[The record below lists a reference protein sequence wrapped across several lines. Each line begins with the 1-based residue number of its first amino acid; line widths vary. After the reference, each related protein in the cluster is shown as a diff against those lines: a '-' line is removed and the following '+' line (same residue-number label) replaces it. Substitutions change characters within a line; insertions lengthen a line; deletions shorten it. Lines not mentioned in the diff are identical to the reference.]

1 MKGFGDNKN
10 INSDKINRVKREKEF
25 FLKNNLDLAKNY
37 LLSGDVLQA
46 KKIYSQLINKGI
58 TSYELLF
65 SYALLSRNNSEFKLA
80 KELLILSIS
89 KYPTQ
94 VDHYILLAE
103 ILRLEKDF
111 SRAQELLL
119 TACKINPRNSNSIYN
134 LSLLYRDLN
143 NIEEALSTINNAI
156 KLAPTNYVY
165 KLLKA
170 DLLKDKNNL
179 NESELILLE
188 LYSDKK
194 IDNKKD
200 IMLMLSTVKRFK
212 SNFKDSEK
220 ILLETIKLYPK
231 FGQAYLNL
239 SDLYFDN
246 KFLIKAKKVAL
257 EGLSVDPNIPEMF
270 VNLGVICRNLG
281 EINESKKYF
290 LKGLSMNKKLFKCYN
305 DLSTFY
311 DFSDHPK
318 ELKYL
323 LNIPLNGLKQEDII
337 RVCFARANI
346 FHSKK
351 EFKNAAKNYKLAN
364 NYKSK
369 IYPSN
374 KNSLMEKSMKIKQN
388 FFIDKEFN
396 LNNNL
401 NKNFNKNFNPEL
413 IFIVGMPRSGSTLLE
428 TILSLNQ
435 KVVDLGEI
443 EILPDIMN
451 KFDLIVK
458 KQNPYEEYI
467 KKVSKLA
474 PKAKIFTDKNL
485 FNYMFCPVINKFFS
499 NSKIILCLRNP
510 LDNILSIYRENFIKI
525 PFSTSIKEITEI
537 YIHHYDLMKSY
548 SEAYS
553 KNLFVYNYDEVVINP
568 SFEIR
573 KIIDWLGWEWTD
585 EYTAPH
591 QNKRSVFTASSEQV
605 RNPIHSKSL
614 RGWKKYQD
622 LLEPALELIS
632 NNEDLKR
639 YISQ

>member
-10 INSDKINRVKREKEF
+10 INSDKINRVKKNKEF
-25 FLKNNLDLAKNY
+25 FLKNKLYLAKNY
-37 LLSGDVLQA
+37 LLSGDALQA
-46 KKIYSQLINKGI
+46 KKIYSQLMNEGI
-58 TSYELLF
+58 ISYDLFF
-65 SYALLSRNNSEFKLA
+65 SYALLSRNCSEFKLA

-170 DLLKDKNNL
+170 DLLKDKNYL

-194 IDNKKD
+194 IDDKKD
-200 IMLMLSTVKRFK
+200 ILLMLSTVKRLN
-212 SNFKDSEK
+212 SNFEESEK
-220 ILLETIKLYPK
+220 ILLEIIKVYPK

-257 EGLSVDPNIPEMF
+257 EGIAIDPDIPEML

-281 EINESKKYF
+281 EINESKKYL
-290 LKGLSMNKKLFKCYN
+290 LKGLSMNKRLFKCYN

-311 DFSDHPK
+311 DFSDHPE
-318 ELKYL
+318 ELNYL
-323 LNIPLNGLKQEDII
+323 INVPLNGLKQEDII
-337 RVCFARANI
+337 RICFARANI
-346 FHSKK
+346 FHRRR
-351 EFKNAAKNYKLAN
+351 EFSNAAKNYKLAN
-364 NYKSK
+364 DYKSK

-374 KNSLMEKSMKIKQN
+374 KISLLEKSMKIKET
-388 FFIDKEFN
+388 FFIDEEFN

-401 NKNFNKNFNPEL
+401 NPEL

-428 TILSLNQ
+428 TILSLNP

-451 KFDLIVK
+451 KFDPTVK
-458 KQNPYEEYI
+458 DQDPYEEYI
-467 KKVSKLA
+467 KKVSKVD

-485 FNYMFCPVINKFFS
+485 FNYMYCPVINKFFS

-553 KNLFVYNYDEVVINP
+553 KNLFVYNYDDVVINP

-573 KIIDWLGWEWTD
+573 KIIDWLGWEWTE
-585 EYTAPH
+585 EYTSPH
-591 QNKRSVFTASSEQV
+591 KNKRSVFTASSEQV

-614 RGWKKYQD
+614 RGWKKYKD

-632 NNEDLKR
+632 NNRDLKK

>member
-1 MKGFGDNKN
+1 MKGFGENIN
-10 INSDKINRVKREKEF
+10 INSDKINRVKREKDF

-46 KKIYSQLINKGI
+46 KKIYSHLINKGI

-65 SYALLSRNNSEFKLA
+65 SYALLSRNHSEFKLA

-156 KLAPTNYVY
+156 KLVPTNYVY

-170 DLLKDKNNL
+170 DLLKDINNFY
-179 NESELILLE
+179 ESELILLE
-188 LYSDKK
+188 LNSDKK
-194 IDNKKD
+194 IDDKKD
-200 IMLMLSTVKRFK
+200 ILLMLSSVKRLNSKFK
-212 SNFKDSEK
+212 ESEK
-220 ILLETIKLYPK
+220 ILLEIIESYPK

-239 SDLYFDN
+239 SDLYFE
-246 KFLIKAKKVAL
+246 KKLLIKAKKIAL
-257 EGLSVDPNIPEMF
+257 EGLSIAPNIPEIL

-281 EINESKKYF
+281 EINESKKYL

-311 DFSDHPK
+311 DFSDHPD
-318 ELKYL
+318 ELDYL
-323 LNIPLNGLKQEDII
+323 LNVSLEGLKQEDII
-337 RVCFARANI
+337 RICFARANI
-346 FHSKK
+346 FHRQK
-351 EFKNAAKNYKLAN
+351 EFSNSSKYYKLAN
-364 NYKSK
+364 DHKSK

-374 KNSLMEKSMKIKQN
+374 KNLLIEKSTKIKEN
-388 FFIDKEFN
+388 FFIDKEFTPH
-396 LNNNL
+396 NNS
-401 NKNFNKNFNPEL
+401 NPEL

-443 EILPDIMN
+443 ELLPDILDN
-451 KFDLIVK
+451 FDPTSK
-458 KQNPYEEYI
+458 DQNPYEDYI
-467 KKVSKLA
+467 KEITKLA
-474 PKAKIFTDKNL
+474 PEAKIFTDKNL
-485 FNYMFCPVINKFFS
+485 FNYMFCPVINKYFG
-499 NSKIILCLRNP
+499 NSKIIFCLRNP
-510 LDNILSIYRENFIKI
+510 LDNILSIYRENFLKI
-525 PFSTSIKEITEI
+525 PFSTNIKEITEM
-537 YIHHYDLMKSY
+537 YLHHYDLMKFY
-548 SEAYS
+548 SKTYS
-553 KNLFVYNYDEVVINP
+553 KNLFVYNYDDVVMNP
-568 SFEIR
+568 SFEIK
-573 KIIDWLGWEWTD
+573 KIIDWLGWEWNE

-591 QNKRSVFTASSEQV
+591 KNKRSVFTASSEQV

-614 RGWKKYQD
+614 RGWKKYED

>member
-10 INSDKINRVKREKEF
+10 INSDKINRVKKNKEF
-25 FLKNNLDLAKNY
+25 FLKNKLDLAKNY

-46 KKIYSQLINKGI
+46 KKIYSQLINEGVK
-58 TSYELLF
+58 SYDLLF
-65 SYALLSRNNSEFKLA
+65 AYALLSRNCSEFKLA
-80 KELLILSIS
+80 KELLFLSIS

-119 TACKINPRNSNSIYN
+119 TACKINPRNGNSIYN

-143 NIEEALSTINNAI
+143 NIEEALITINNAI

-194 IDNKKD
+194 IVDKKD
-200 IMLMLSTVKRFK
+200 ILLMLSTVQRLNAKFVE
-212 SNFKDSEK
+212 SEK
-220 ILLETIKLYPK
+220 ILLEIIQLYPK

-246 KFLIKAKKVAL
+246 KLLIKAKKVAL
-257 EGLSVDPNIPEMF
+257 EGLGIGPDIPEMF

-290 LKGLSMNKKLFKCYN
+290 LKGLSMNKRLFKCYN

-318 ELKYL
+318 ELNYL
-323 LNIPLNGLKQEDII
+323 INVPLNGLKQEDII
-337 RVCFARANI
+337 RICFARANI
-346 FHSKK
+346 FHSQK
-351 EFKNAAKNYKLAN
+351 EFSTAAKNYKLAN
-364 NYKSK
+364 DYKSK

-374 KNSLMEKSMKIKQN
+374 KNSLMEKSMKIKET
-388 FFIDKEFN
+388 FFINKEFN

-401 NKNFNKNFNPEL
+401 NPEL

-428 TILSLNQ
+428 TILSLNE

-451 KFDLIVK
+451 KFDQTVK
-458 KQNPYEEYI
+458 DQNPYEEYI

-485 FNYMFCPVINKFFS
+485 FNYMYCPVINKFFS

-548 SEAYS
+548 SEAYR
-553 KNLFVYNYDEVVINP
+553 KNLYIYNYDDVVINP

-573 KIIDWLGWEWTD
+573 KIIDWLGWEWNE

-591 QNKRSVFTASSEQV
+591 KNKRSVFTASSEQV

-632 NNEDLKR
+632 NNGDLKK